1 MIYTVTFNPA
11 LDYVI
16 AVDHFKIGLVNRV
29 SEEHIVM
36 GGKGIN
42 VAYILNQLGYEAK
55 ALGFVAGFT
64 GEELVRGV
72 REEYGITPDFIHVKE
87 GMTRINVKLK
97 SDEETEINGMGP
109 KITEEDVEKLFA
121 QLDQLQEGDVLVLS
135 GSIPGC
141 IRDDIYEVILKRLE
155 DKGILFVVDA
165 TGDLLVN
172 VLKYKPFLIK
182 PNNHEI
188 EEIFDVTL
196 KGEEDI
202 VTYAKKLQEMGAR
215 NVLVSLAGDGS
226 LLVDENGETHRM
238 GVCKGKVKNSVGA
251 GDSMVA
257 GFVAGYLKH
266 GDFEEALALGTASG
280 GATAFSVSLA
290 TRDFIYENLEK
301 LLQQK

>member
-11 LDYVI
+11 LDYVVS
-16 AVDHFKIGLVNRV
+16 VDNFKTGLVNRAK
-29 SEEHIVM
+29 EEHIFY

-42 VAYILNQLGYEAK
+42 VAFILKELGYEAK

-64 GEELVRGV
+64 GAELVRGV
-72 REEYGITPDFIHVKE
+72 RADYGIDPDFIEVKE
-87 GMTRINVKLK
+87 GMTRINVKLR
-97 SDEETEINGMGP
+97 SDKETEINGMGP
-109 KITEEDVEKLFA
+109 QITDEDVDKLFA
-121 QLDQLQEGDVLVLS
+121 QLDELKKDDVLILS
-135 GSIPGC
+135 GSIPAC

-155 DKGILFVVDA
+155 NKGILFVVDA

-188 EEIFDVTL
+188 EEIFNVTL
-196 KGEEDI
+196 KDENDI
-202 VTYAKKLQEMGAR
+202 VKYAKKLQEQGAR

-266 GDFEEALALGTASG
+266 GDFQEALELGTASG
-280 GATAFSVSLA
+280 GATAFSDSLA

-301 LLQQK
+301 LRK

>member
-16 AVDHFKIGLVNRV
+16 SVDSFKIGLVNRV
-29 SEEHIVM
+29 SEEHIFY

-42 VAYILNQLGYEAK
+42 VAFILNQLGYEAK

-64 GEELVRGV
+64 GAELERGV
-72 REEYGITPDFIHVKE
+72 REEYGIIPDFIHVKD
-87 GMTRINVKLK
+87 GMTRINVKLR
-97 SDEETEINGMGP
+97 SDKETEINGMGP
-109 KITEEDVEKLFA
+109 LITEADVDKLFA
-121 QLDQLQEGDVLVLS
+121 QLDQLQKDDVLILS
-135 GSIPGC
+135 GSIPSC
-141 IRDDIYEVILKRLE
+141 MRNDIYEVILKRLE

-188 EEIFDVTL
+188 EEIFNVKL
-196 KGEEDI
+196 NGEEDI
-202 VTYAKKLQEMGAR
+202 VTYAKKLQDMGAR

-226 LLVDENGETHRM
+226 LLVDENGATHRM

-257 GFVAGYLKH
+257 GFVAGYLNK
-266 GDFEEALALGTASG
+266 GDFDEALALGTASG
-280 GATAFSVSLA
+280 GATAFSDSLA

-301 LLQQK
+301 LLQK